1 MRDFAKDIGIN
12 FDELD
17 LALWSMKTGKILK

>member
-1 MRDFAKDIGIN
+1 MRQFSSVVGID

>member
-1 MRDFAKDIGIN
+1 MKDFAKDVGIN
-12 FDELD
+12 FEELD